1 VASGA
6 LDQIKARGTL
16 IVGIRVEAPPVSR
29 TLGDPAH
36 AQKRAFEIAVATLVA
51 VAILGPQ
58 GKVELRPIGG
68 DRVLALAQG
77 ADMTMV
83 ADAPTLKDRALVTPP
98 YAAASIVLATKD
110 GSSIARVEDLAG
122 KAVAASQDEI
132 GSRDAAQAFFQQRG
146 IAVTLDT
153 AAGHINGAATAL
165 DDGRASALAGD
176 GIAVAV
182 VAGERGLKVLAEIA
196 PRPYV
201 IAVRQGAGD
210 LVTAVNAA
218 LSDALKSGAIKD
230 AATKAGFPYTAP

>member
-1 VASGA
+1 
-6 LDQIKARGTL
+6 
-16 IVGIRVEAPPVSR
+16 
-29 TLGDPAH
+29 LGDPAH

-83 ADAPTLKDRALVTPP
+83 ADTPTLRDRALVTPP

-110 GSSIARVEDLAG
+110 GGSIARVEDLAG
-122 KAVAASQDEI
+122 KVIAASQDEI
-132 GSRDAAQAFFQQRG
+132 GSRDAAQGFFQQRG

-210 LVTAVNAA
+210 LAIAVNAA
-218 LSDALKSGAIKD
+218 LRDALASGAIKE
-230 AATKAGFPYTAP
+230 AAAKAAFPYGAP